1 MTALLVALIILA
13 AGLTL
18 WALVRGIMLMASGRD
33 TLETGDGEQVS
44 GLKSNRMMTM
54 RVIFQ
59 AVTILLVVILFLVS
73 GGSFVR

>member
-1 MTALLVALIILA
+1 MTALLVALIVLA

-33 TLETGDGEQVS
+33 TLESGDGKHVS
-44 GLKSNRMMTM
+44 GLRSNRMMTL

-59 AVTILLVVILFLVS
+59 AITILLVVILFLVG